1 MTSTRHPRDGL
12 ISQITSVRQRF
23 DGNEAN
29 GYCDKPSSG
38 VLPTTSMKSPPTAAA
53 SLPAPNPTA
62 SQTSCVASATAETS
76 DLPGSGE
83 QAISSSILKCT
94 STTLQASSSRPKSRE
109 GSTLPGPAED
119 ALSLLWQE
127 LEDNPPAFG
136 SANMNPN
143 SFPPGGLLP
152 SETTITDVA
161 SLGDVSEESASITT
175 PNGTHV
181 PQQLR
186 ATSVSANPLDQKKPF
201 RVRDEELAPI
211 RNRKRAASLP
221 PSPEKPRP
229 HPFTQTPRSC
239 TTFAETQFAVTSGP
253 SSQPALSAGFDSTH
267 AQISRG
273 STHPDCKPGKPC
285 RHPLHWT
292 PPPNDSNVII
302 YKSTLYF
309 GRRTTVDEAEYIL
322 SRCDCYWASKFSV
335 MWSRWCQMTGDEA
348 LQSLTKAEWLL
359 SGFHNQLMLAA
370 GNCCPSGQ
378 PVVIV
383 LDD

>member
-1 MTSTRHPRDGL
+1 
-12 ISQITSVRQRF
+12 
-23 DGNEAN
+23 
-29 GYCDKPSSG
+29 
-38 VLPTTSMKSPPTAAA
+38 MKSPPTTAA
-53 SLPAPNPTA
+53 SFTVADPMA
-62 SQTSCVASATAETS
+62 SQTSCVASRAAETFAR
-76 DLPGSGE
+76 PGLKD
-83 QAISSSILKCT
+83 QAPNSSVNIQCT
-94 STTLQASSSRPKSRE
+94 STSLQVLSSTPNSGEDATLS
-109 GSTLPGPAED
+109 GPAED

-127 LEDNPPAFG
+127 LEDNPPASG
-136 SANMNPN
+136 SANTNLK
-143 SFPPGGLLP
+143 SILPGVLSP
-152 SETTITDVA
+152 SKVMTTNDATFEQ
-161 SLGDVSEESASITT
+161 VSEEGASTAT
-175 PNGTHV
+175 LNNAHV
-181 PQQLR
+181 APQLR

-201 RVRDEELAPI
+201 RVRDVAFPPI

-229 HPFTQTPRSC
+229 HPFTQTPRSF
-239 TTFAETQFAVTSGP
+239 TIFAQTQPAITSGP
-253 SSQPALSAGFDSTH
+253 TGQPALSAGFDSTH
-267 AQISRG
+267 AQLSRG

-302 YKSTLYF
+302 YKGTLYF

-359 SGFHNQLMLAA
+359 SGFYNQLMLAA
-370 GNCCPSGQ
+370 GNCCPAGQ